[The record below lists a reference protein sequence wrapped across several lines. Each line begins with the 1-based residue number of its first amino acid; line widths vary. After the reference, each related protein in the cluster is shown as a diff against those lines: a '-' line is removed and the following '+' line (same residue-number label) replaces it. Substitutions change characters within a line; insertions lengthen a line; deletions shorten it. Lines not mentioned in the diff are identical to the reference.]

1 MSVTSKI
8 TRLEELRALISRRA
22 PGAAAAEACPLGLPA
37 IDAALGGGLPRGC
50 LQEVIPA
57 DDGAAAAGFAAFL
70 LGRLAAGKGAVL
82 WASLGEGDLY
92 PPGLAGF
99 GLDPAKV
106 ILLSAPSAAE
116 LLWALE
122 EALRSRTIAGALG
135 EVDRLDLTASRRL
148 QLAAGAGGGV
158 GLLLMRADR
167 SGEGRLAAVSAAAL
181 RWRVGAKKI
190 SLPPCGGGLGWGDE
204 SANADHIESCAI
216 SDGAMRAI
224 SVTPTPPSPLKA
236 QAFGLQGEG
245 EESGAP
251 RHRWRVELLRQRAGR
266 PGAWILEREDET
278 DRLLVA
284 AELGDG
290 SVAQAARFSG
300 R

>member
-1 MSVTSKI
+1 MLVTAKI
-8 TRLEELRALISRRA
+8 SRLEELRALISRRA

-50 LQEVIPA
+50 LQEVVPA
-57 DDGAAAAGFAAFL
+57 DGGGAAAGFAAFL
-70 LGRLAAGKGAVL
+70 LGRLAADKGAVL

-92 PPGLAGF
+92 PPGLAAF

-106 ILLSAPSAAE
+106 ILLSAPSPAE

-122 EALRSRTIAGALG
+122 EALRSHAIAGALG

-167 SGEGRLAAVSAAAL
+167 SGEGRLASVSAAAL
-181 RWRVGAKKI
+181 RWRV
-190 SLPPCGGGLGWGDE
+190 
-204 SANADHIESCAI
+204 SASPHSPSWPGEYPAI
-216 SDGAMRAI
+216 HDLRAI
-224 SVTPTPPSPLKA
+224 STARGSMDGRHRAGHGGELEEAGETPRVVTSP
-236 QAFGLQGEG
+236 
-245 EESGAP
+245 AP
-251 RHRWRVELLRQRAGR
+251 RHRWQVELLRQRSGR

-278 DRLLVA
+278 DRLLVV

-290 SVAQAARFSG
+290 SSAPAARFSG